1 MNSQAFNDT
10 WRRIAKEHPK
20 EFWLDQHNYIERT
33 HYNPLIASLKKDGI
47 DIADRGP
54 AIKDMIWSTAV
65 QYGANTPVI
74 ANALRGRKI
83 DNISNEEIIITVQD
97 YKRKNV
103 DKLFRGSLHLIRIK
117 KGIKEM
123 EKYRNSLINRAISE
137 KDMLLKLQRK
147 STDIKR
153 ISRVNNIHE

>member
-10 WRRIAKEHPK
+10 WQRIAKEHPK
-20 EFWLDQHNYIERT
+20 EFWLDQHNYIERM
-33 HYNPLIASLKKDGI
+33 HYAPLTVNLKRDGI

-103 DKLFRGSLHLIRIK
+103 DRNFQRTLSNVK
-117 KGIKEM
+117 KVYGIKAEK
-123 EKYRNSLINRAISE
+123 KYRNSLINRTISE
-137 KDMLLKLQRK
+137 KNMLLRLEKQSK
-147 STDIKR
+147 VK
-153 ISRVNNIHE
+153 

>member
-10 WRRIAKEHPK
+10 WQRIAKEHPK
-20 EFWLDQHNYIERT
+20 EFWLDQHNYIERM
-33 HYNPLIASLKKDGI
+33 HYAPLTVNLKRDGI

-83 DNISNEEIIITVQD
+83 DNISNEEIIIAVQD

-103 DKLFRGSLHLIRIK
+103 NKLFKNSLKVKNKKDIKRIK
-117 KGIKEM
+117 MLKI
-123 EKYRNSLINRAISE
+123 SLINRAISE
-137 KDMLLKLQRK
+137 KKMLLKLNSESEQR
-147 STDIKR
+147 
-153 ISRVNNIHE
+153 